1 MNLSSLHLPY
11 DPSNE
16 RKKKKK
22 NTHARTQREKDRKLA
37 AEHPR
42 LISHNWS
49 GSFAARVAMLIEE
62 KETEE
67 KRDK

>member
-1 MNLSSLHLPY
+1 MR
-11 DPSNE
+11 E
-16 RKKKKK
+16 KKKKK